1 MSRILIVDDV
11 YTDKEIQQIEFD
23 YQRYFPW
30 YYTHGSNLDDED
42 DSVVFFVND
51 KRSKWTK
58 NLEPTL
64 FKDFYRTTQL
74 LSDFEMNSK
83 VKVKSVS
90 RSYLNGHTYGLNG
103 SWHVDDD
110 LNIGDKNLYYTILYM
125 MNSGDTSGIGGFE
138 YIDPDIPKVQKV
150 DFKSGRFIMFPS
162 EWEHRGLS
170 TTVKNKMRVT
180 LAYKKCE
187 VEFL

>member
-30 YYTHGSNLDDED
+30 YYIHSSDSSED
-42 DSVVFFVND
+42 DPVVFFTND

-64 FKDFYRTTQL
+64 FEDFYRTKQL
-74 LSDFEMNSK
+74 LSDFEDQSNVMI
-83 VKVKSVS
+83 KSVS
-90 RSYLNGHTYGLNG
+90 RSYLNGHTYGLDG
-103 SWHVDDD
+103 KWHVDDD

-138 YIDPDIPKVQKV
+138 YIDPDVPKVQEI

-180 LAYKKCE
+180 LAYKRCE

>member
-1 MSRILIVDDV
+1 MSRILVVDDV
-11 YTDKEIQQIEFD
+11 YTDKEIKEIELD
-23 YQRYFPW
+23 YHRYFPW
-30 YYTHGSNLDDED
+30 YYTNSSRGRGSN
-42 DSVVFFVND
+42 SITFFVND

-58 NLEPTL
+58 NLKPTL
-64 FKDFYRTTQL
+64 FEEFYRTKQL
-74 LSDFEMNSK
+74 LSDFQMESK
-83 VKVKSVS
+83 VRVKSVS
-90 RSYLNGHTYGLNG
+90 RSYLNGHTYGLDG
-103 SWHVDDD
+103 SWHIDDD
-110 LNIGDKNLYYTILYM
+110 LENTDKFLYYTILYM

-138 YIDPDIPKVQKV
+138 YIDPDVPKVQEI

-180 LAYKKCE
+180 LAYKRCE